1 MALRRR
7 QLAALVAALCAVAM
21 VAVTFP
27 GATSSLLQVGYMPPA
42 KVGPAPIPLDG
53 FTNVDTALGKLEAR
67 IGQMAAK
74 QEDINQDSGEIN
86 ARLHERDS
94 SLSEAQGETLDQ
106 HE

>member
-7 QLAALVAALCAVAM
+7 QLVALVAALCAVAM
-21 VAVTFP
+21 VAVAFP
-27 GATSSLLQVGYMPPA
+27 DASSSLLQVGYMPPA
-42 KVGPAPIPLDG
+42 KVGPAPIPLEG

-67 IGQMAAK
+67 ISQMAVK
-74 QEDINQDSGEIN
+74 QDDINQDSGEIN
-86 ARLHERDS
+86 TRLHERDS